1 MPKTSDPRSP
11 LTNIYFISKHLF
23 ASSNQSRSENEFRQ
37 NTFLYFSRLW
47 LAELK
52 LPAGSCVSK
61 IVNGKLVQ
69 VGDCQKNDGSEIA
82 RLIKKNLDVKKKP
95 KNKCDVTY
103 DLKCYR
109 IFVTDTKNIT
119 VRDAEAICKSKNSGK
134 PANIYDEAHFQKLHA
149 FQRTQIIAP
158 WKKTSVWT
166 GMKYKN
172 GRLQFSNGG
181 TSSLPSSVWFPGNP
195 SRKSSF
201 TNVGVSV
208 NKDPAA
214 DQGMFNNP
222 PYYSLYGVMCEM

>member
-1 MPKTSDPRSP
+1 MSFVKI
-11 LTNIYFISKHLF
+11 LFFISLVCG
-23 ASSNQSRSENEFRQ
+23 
-37 NTFLYFSRLW
+37 LY
-47 LAELK
+47 AELK

-82 RLIKKNLDVKKKP
+82 RLIKKNLDEKKKP

-103 DLKCYR
+103 DFKCYR

-119 VRDAEAICKSKNSGK
+119 VRDAEAICNSKNSGK

-166 GMKYKN
+166 GMKYKECSFN
-172 GRLQFSNGG
+172 FPMENIVSAFQACGFLATRLASHHSQM
-181 TSSLPSSVWFPGNP
+181 LESV
-195 SRKSSF
+195 
-201 TNVGVSV
+201 
-208 NKDPAA
+208 
-214 DQGMFNNP
+214 
-222 PYYSLYGVMCEM
+222 